1 MIHCSHQMSSNSKP
15 LKLLSRLSFRRTHSQ
30 TALTTKSKHDDDNVV
45 AALCD
50 WFRRGRNWDAVSRKF
65 GSVELNE
72 SLVERVLLELKD
84 AKAALG
90 FFHWSA
96 KTNRFQHGVRSYCIA
111 INVLVRAG
119 LVTDARALLESL
131 ANKNSEPR
139 AVRAVV
145 DSMVETYEVV
155 GVSGSHPPVFD
166 LLIQSYAKLRLT
178 DVAFAV
184 CRYVEER
191 GFRVS
196 LASFNAL
203 LHVAQR
209 SNRCELVWEV
219 YEHMVGERNYPNT
232 VTFRIMIDA
241 LCKEGLLQRNVDTL
255 DRIMGKRSSH
265 SPSAIVNSSLIFRML
280 DKGHVERVVVMAVT
294 LLKRLLQQNLIPDSV
309 GYSLIV
315 HAKIRL
321 GNFDSAW
328 ELYEEMVHRGF
339 SANSFVYTS
348 FIGAL
353 CGEGQIEEAI
363 GLMREMQVRDLKPY
377 GETLDHLIIG
387 CANSGRFEECLSFFD
402 EMLSA
407 GFVPSCLSFEKMVE
421 KLCENG
427 DVKQANVMLTVL
439 LDKGFLPSDATYSH
453 LVHGYARKD
462 EVQEMLKLY
471 YEMEFRS
478 LCPGLSVFSSIIQ
491 CLCRC
496 GKLEDAEKFLRIMK
510 GRLLTP
516 NVTIYKTLTNGHV
529 QKGNDA
535 RALQLRN
542 EMASLEL

>member
-1 MIHCSHQMSSNSKP
+1 MSSNSKP

-30 TALTTKSKHDDDNVV
+30 TALTSKSKHHDDNVV

-65 GSVELNE
+65 GSVELND

-96 KTNRFQHGVRSYCIA
+96 KTNRFQLGVRSYCIA

-166 LLIQSYAKLRLT
+166 RLIQSYAKLRLT

-196 LASFNAL
+196 LASFNVL

-265 SPSAIVNSSLIFRML
+265 SPSAIVNSSLIFKML
-280 DKGHVERVVVMAVT
+280 DKGHVERVVVMVVT

-315 HAKIRL
+315 HAKIRAV
-321 GNFDSAW
+321 GGVF
-328 ELYEEMVHRGF
+328 G
-339 SANSFVYTS
+339 
-348 FIGAL
+348 
-353 CGEGQIEEAI
+353 
-363 GLMREMQVRDLKPY
+363 
-377 GETLDHLIIG
+377 
-387 CANSGRFEECLSFFD
+387 FFD

-427 DVKQANVMLTVL
+427 DVNQANVMLTVL
-439 LDKGFLPSDATYSH
+439 LDKGFLPSDVTYSH

-478 LCPGLSVFSSIIQ
+478 IVRGLSVFSSIIQ

-516 NVTIYKTLTNGHV
+516 NVTIYKTLINGHV